1 MYELLPSLE
10 ILDGFDKD
18 NNEVISQDDEEEGED
33 EMVEGLFGE
42 GEEEEIDEETYKK
55 LVAEGK
61 IVPED
66 DEQDEEKGETNG
78 DDCDKSKFEPAGK
91 RQKTDE

>member
-1 MYELLPSLE
+1 MYELIPSLD

-18 NNEVISQDDEEEGED
+18 NNEVISQDDEEEGEH

-42 GEEEEIDEETYKK
+42 GEEEEMDEETYKK

-61 IVPED
+61 IVPEED
-66 DEQDEEKGETNG
+66 GDEG
-78 DDCDKSKFEPAGK
+78 CDKSKFEPDNK